1 MLIWMDKTD
10 DGSDSQRAEASVF
23 CVVGR
28 RRDFRAER
36 GGGKA
41 KRIIF
46 VRLRPA
52 REGAA
57 AGRNGKTEKTHG
69 YCGNNHTKPATGAQH
84 DDAVREDGADD
95 AGGPADGA
103 SDIAGAGRDGLRR
116 V

>member
-1 MLIWMDKTD
+1 MK
-10 DGSDSQRAEASVF
+10 
-23 CVVGR
+23 R

-36 GGGKA
+36 GGGKV

-46 VRLRPA
+46 VRLWPA
-52 REGAA
+52 REGTAV
-57 AGRNGKTEKTHG
+57 GKNGKTEKTHG

-95 AGGPADGA
+95 AGGAADGA

>member
-1 MLIWMDKTD
+1 MDKTD

-23 CVVGR
+23 CVVRR

-41 KRIIF
+41 KRVIF
-46 VRLRPA
+46 VGLRPA

-57 AGRNGKTEKTHG
+57 AGRNGKTEQIHG

-95 AGGPADGA
+95 AGGAADGA
-103 SDIAGAGRDGLRR
+103 SDTAGAGRDGLRR

>member
-1 MLIWMDKTD
+1 MDKTD

-23 CVVGR
+23 CVVRR

-41 KRIIF
+41 KRVIF
-46 VRLRPA
+46 VGLRPA
-52 REGAA
+52 REGVA
-57 AGRNGKTEKTHG
+57 AGRNGETEQIHG
-69 YCGNNHTKPATGAQH
+69 NCGNYNAKPATGAQH

-95 AGGPADGA
+95 AGGAADGA
-103 SDIAGAGRDGLRR
+103 PDTAGAGRDGLRR